1 MDILIDAALVIG
13 AYLLGSAPQ
22 LSALARLRH
31 ARLSGDYHMSLWNKA
46 GKWIAV
52 LGILLEFIKGAIPV
66 LIGHF
71 LDINLTAVAVAGL
84 AVVCGQ
90 MWPVFHKFSGEKG
103 NTTGVGMAAALDWRP
118 FIAAAVCFSIG
129 AGIRVSGRIIKRRHQ
144 GENILVV
151 GGPFSRSL
159 PLGMFVG
166 FLVLPIASWLMGEPA
181 ETSWA
186 FSVLFVLIVV
196 RRLTAGLRQ
205 DWKAG
210 VGIRQIFVDRL
221 FLDRGLGQSSNSGLL

>member
-22 LSALARLRH
+22 LSALASLRH
-31 ARLSGDYHMSLWNKA
+31 ASLSGDYHMSLWYKA

-52 LGILLEFIKGAIPV
+52 MGILLEFIKGAIPV

-71 LDINLTAVAVAGL
+71 LDINLTVVAVAGL

-118 FIAAAVCFSIG
+118 FIAAAVCLLSG
-129 AGIRVSGRIIKRRHQ
+129 RVSAFLEGSSRDVNKVRI
-144 GENILVV
+144 
-151 GGPFSRSL
+151 
-159 PLGMFVG
+159 
-166 FLVLPIASWLMGEPA
+166 SW
-181 ETSWA
+181 WW
-186 FSVLFVLIVV
+186 
-196 RRLTAGLRQ
+196 AGLSAAVCRSACSPVF
-205 DWKAG
+205 WCCLSPAG
-210 VGIRQIFVDRL
+210 
-221 FLDRGLGQSSNSGLL
+221 